1 LRIVCTVTNDL
12 ISDQRMIRTCLALHS
27 QGHSVLLIGRNT
39 PHSHP
44 LKSQVFQQKR
54 LSCFFHKGKLFYLE
68 YNLRLW
74 VELLQTKADVLC
86 SVDLDTALA
95 GWFLTR
101 FRRVYWVIDCHEW
114 FPFVPEVERRPWI
127 QKFWLAVERF
137 TLTRAQN
144 VYTVGTAIAE
154 RLKTA
159 YNIPVKVVR
168 NMPMLTEI
176 APDKAR
182 ISLPDQPFILYQG
195 AVNEGRG
202 LERLIDVL
210 EQTNFHLVIAGTGDV
225 LESLKERV
233 AQKDMQNRVHFLGF
247 IAPDNLPFLTQHA
260 RIGYNVSEPLSQSY
274 YLSLNNKFFDYTH
287 AQLPSIINDFEEYRS
302 LCQEYEVGIL
312 VKNQNDDIL
321 KALNLLMNDDAL
333 YQHLKNQCNLARH
346 VWNWQNESE
355 VLKEIYPQNG
365 A

>member
-1 LRIVCTVTNDL
+1 
-12 ISDQRMIRTCLALHS
+12 
-27 QGHSVLLIGRNT
+27 
-39 PHSHP
+39 
-44 LKSQVFQQKR
+44 
-54 LSCFFHKGKLFYLE
+54 
-68 YNLRLW
+68 
-74 VELLQTKADVLC
+74 
-86 SVDLDTALA
+86 
-95 GWFLTR
+95 
-101 FRRVYWVIDCHEW
+101 
-114 FPFVPEVERRPWI
+114 
-127 QKFWLAVERF
+127 
-137 TLTRAQN
+137 
-144 VYTVGTAIAE
+144 
-154 RLKTA
+154 
-159 YNIPVKVVR
+159 
-168 NMPMLTEI
+168 
-176 APDKAR
+176 
-182 ISLPDQPFILYQG
+182 
-195 AVNEGRG
+195 
-202 LERLIDVL
+202 
-210 EQTNFHLVIAGTGDV
+210 
-225 LESLKERV
+225 
-233 AQKDMQNRVHFLGF
+233 LGF